1 MNRYVISSCR
11 KRARGQSYQ
20 QLLVFTPPCPPNSIC
35 LCLPG
40 SAGDIALPFSTL
52 VREEWQ
58 PLIKAEGQFKPP
70 YILVPQFLC
79 GFIFTQLLPA
89 LLSPQ
94 KVNTFPFLSKP
105 LSMAL
110 TPFFPLQPQSHAP
123 PISPLVSYYSFS
135 QNLSSILQI
144 GSLCLTRKASKIK
157 FRIISFSTPQ
167 SNFLKHLS
175 ALPHQ
180 NGGTYHHNVFIFL
193 HLFPDLLV
201 KAESPLPP
209 SLSQLCV
216 TPLVS
221 CCRRGGWTQH
231 FNRPIL
237 LKDN

>member
-1 MNRYVISSCR
+1 MNWYVISSCR

-40 SAGDIALPFSTL
+40 SAGDIALPFSIL

-70 YILVPQFLC
+70 YILVSLWLHFYPTSSSTSVPPK
-79 GFIFTQLLPA
+79 GKHIP
-89 LLSPQ
+89 
-94 KVNTFPFLSKP
+94 
-105 LSMAL
+105 
-110 TPFFPLQPQSHAP
+110 FPLQTSFDGPDPIFSP
-123 PISPLVSYYSFS
+123 PASESRSTNFPSCVLLFLLTESFFHLTNWLLVPFPKSK
-135 QNLSSILQI
+135 QNQI
-144 GSLCLTRKASKIK
+144 QDNITPP
-157 FRIISFSTPQ
+157 TPQ
-167 SNFLKHLS
+167 SNLLKHLS

-209 SLSQLCV
+209 SLSQLCI

-221 CCRRGGWTQH
+221 RCRRGGWTRH